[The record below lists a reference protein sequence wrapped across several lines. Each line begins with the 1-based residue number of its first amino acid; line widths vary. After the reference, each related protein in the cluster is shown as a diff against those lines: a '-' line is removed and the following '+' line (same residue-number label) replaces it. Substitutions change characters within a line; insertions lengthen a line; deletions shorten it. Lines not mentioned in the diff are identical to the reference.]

1 MFVYRG
7 KEYEKIGE
15 FVVRIQSQY
24 PSAQVWQQTVYICP
38 TQIDDSVGF
47 WTYFLYFLCPLT
59 SVATSKMQNYT
70 DITPK

>member
-47 WTYFLYFLCPLT
+47 WTYFLYFLMPLNFGRH
-59 SVATSKMQNYT
+59 K
-70 DITPK
+70 